1 MDAIS
6 AYAPVINTMSHAITS
21 TTDVLTAVATSEL
34 VFLMPHL
41 ESIAVTPAKNAENIA
56 ATIHITVLAL
66 LLFRLYYTPVFFVN
80 GNKFFIT
87 DNKIKAA
94 ALFLPGI
101 RLPQKQ

>member
-1 MDAIS
+1 
-6 AYAPVINTMSHAITS
+6 MSHAVTS

-56 ATIHITVLAL
+56 AKSTYQSLPCSFSAFII
-66 LLFRLYYTPVFFVN
+66 RLFFVN
-80 GNKFFIT
+80 CNKFFIT

-94 ALFLPGI
+94 ALFFPGI
-101 RLPQKQ
+101 RLPQNM